1 MKSAFSIILLAVL
14 ASGCA
19 HDRGV
24 VHHSE
29 FYDLVLSPRTPF
41 NETTGIRL
49 VSISRTGRVTIS
61 AYNRTFS
68 ARAGQYFVD
77 PNGDFSEY
85 YLKSVDPDS
94 GQVLVRGEMR
104 IYTSI

>member
-19 HDRGV
+19 RDQGV
-24 VHHSE
+24 LHHTE
-29 FYDLVLSPRTPF
+29 FYDVVLSPRAPSI
-41 NETTGIRL
+41 ESAGIRL

-61 AYNRTFS
+61 AYNRRFS
-68 ARAGQYFVD
+68 ARVGQYFVA

-104 IYTSI
+104 IYTSF